1 MHSRSPEGSDLASR
15 NPFCPTFGASPP
27 VIAGRDDI
35 LDAIGDAFATGPTHP
50 DYTTLFLGVRGAG
63 KTVMLNAVEDLARAR
78 GWLAVS
84 DDASHAG
91 ILGRLSRAAARLLD
105 ELEADPGRRIRSL
118 TAAGFGV
125 EFEPA
130 ASTGKA
136 APGAAEDLRS
146 VLSALGD
153 ALADKDT
160 GLIITL
166 DELLGA
172 DIDEIRQFGSVMQH
186 VCRREQRPI
195 AFVGAALPQFQD
207 VLESDNAATFM
218 QRCSRYDIDRLDLD
232 ATRLAIAKPIEDRG
246 ASIQPAALDRAV
258 TATSGYAFM
267 VQLVGFHSWDAASEP
282 PSEITADNVAVGID
296 KAQKRIGRLVLA
308 PMWKELSDMDRR
320 FLFAMAQDDGESRLA
335 DIAARLDVGTN
346 YAGVYRRRLISAGM
360 IVSTGRGRIDLSH
373 HVARDWI
380 RSKVAQEWRRDKV
393 GPEDLESLE
402 ETLAVLGDSEA
413 VEQPAEAHRASPS
426 G

>member
-1 MHSRSPEGSDLASR
+1 MHSRSPEGSDLAGR

-35 LDAIGDAFATGPTHP
+35 LDAISDAFATGPTHP

-63 KTVMLNAVEDLARAR
+63 KTVMLNAVEYLARAR
-78 GWLAVS
+78 GWLTVS
-84 DDASHAG
+84 DDAAPTG
-91 ILGRLSRAAARLLD
+91 LLGRLARAAALLLD
-105 ELEADPGRRIRSL
+105 ELETDPGRRIRSL

-130 ASTGKA
+130 TSSERAGS
-136 APGAAEDLRS
+136 GAAEDLRG

-153 ALADKDT
+153 ALADRGT

-186 VCRREQRPI
+186 VCRREQHPI
-195 AFVGAALPQFQD
+195 AFVGAALPQFED
-207 VLESDNAATFM
+207 VLESDDTATFM
-218 QRCSRYDIDRLDLD
+218 QRCSRYDIDQLDLE
-232 ATRLAIAKPIEDRG
+232 ATHLAIAKPIEDRG
-246 ASIQPAALDRAV
+246 ASIQPVALDKAV
-258 TATSGYAFM
+258 AATSGYAFM

-282 PSEITADNVAVGID
+282 MSEITADNVAVGID

-308 PMWKELSDMDRR
+308 PTWNGLSDVDRR
-320 FLFAMAQDDGESRLA
+320 FLFAMAQDDGESSLT
-335 DIAARLDVGTN
+335 DIATRLDVDTN
-346 YAGVYRRRLISAGM
+346 YAGVYRRRLIRAGM

-373 HVARDWI
+373 YVARSWI
-380 RSKVAQEWRRDKV
+380 RNKAAQDWRRYKA
-393 GPEDLESLE
+393 
-402 ETLAVLGDSEA
+402 ETQD
-413 VEQPAEAHRASPS
+413 PPS

>member
-1 MHSRSPEGSDLASR
+1 MAGR

-35 LDAIGDAFATGPTHP
+35 LDAISDAFATGPTHP

-84 DDASHAG
+84 DDASPTG
-91 ILGRLSRAAARLLD
+91 LLGRLTRAAALLLD
-105 ELEADPGRRIRSL
+105 ELEADPGRPIRSL

-130 ASTGKA
+130 TSSERAGS
-136 APGAAEDLRS
+136 GAAEDLRG

-153 ALADKDT
+153 ALADRGT

-172 DIDEIRQFGSVMQH
+172 DIDEIRQFGSVIQH
-186 VCRREQRPI
+186 VCRREQHPI
-195 AFVGAALPQFQD
+195 AFVGAALPQFED
-207 VLESDNAATFM
+207 VLESDDTATFM
-218 QRCSRYDIDRLDLD
+218 QRCSRYDIDQIDLE
-232 ATRLAIAKPIEDRG
+232 ATHLAIAKPIEDRG
-246 ASIQPAALDRAV
+246 ASIQPVALNKAV
-258 TATSGYAFM
+258 AATSGYAFM

-282 PSEITADNVAVGID
+282 MSEITADNVAVGID

-308 PMWKELSDMDRR
+308 PTWNGLSDVDRR
-320 FLFAMAQDDGESRLA
+320 FLFAMAQDDGESSLT
-335 DIAARLDVGTN
+335 DIATRLDVDTK
-346 YAGVYRRRLISAGM
+346 YAGVYRRRLIRAGM

-373 HVARDWI
+373 YVARSWI
-380 RSKVAQEWRRDKV
+380 RNKAAQDWRRYKA
-393 GPEDLESLE
+393 
-402 ETLAVLGDSEA
+402 ETQD
-413 VEQPAEAHRASPS
+413 PPS

>member
-1 MHSRSPEGSDLASR
+1 MAGR

-35 LDAIGDAFATGPTHP
+35 LEAIDDALATGPTHP
-50 DYTTLFLGVRGAG
+50 DYTALFLGVRGAG
-63 KTVMLNAVEDLARAR
+63 KTVTLNAVEDLARAR

-84 DDASHAG
+84 EDASPTG
-91 ILGRLSRAAARLLD
+91 LLGRLTRAAARLLD
-105 ELEADPGRRIRSL
+105 ELEADPGRRIGSL

-130 ASTGKA
+130 TSSQKA
-136 APGAAEDLRS
+136 GSGAVEDLRR

-153 ALADKDT
+153 ALADRGT

-172 DIDEIRQFGSVMQH
+172 DIDEIRQFGSVIQH

-195 AFVGAALPQFQD
+195 AFVGAALPQFED
-207 VLESDNAATFM
+207 VLESDNAATFL
-218 QRCSRYDIDRLDLD
+218 QRCSRYDIGRLDPA

-246 ASIQPAALDRAV
+246 ASIQPIALDKAV
-258 TATSGYAFM
+258 AATSGYAFM
-267 VQLVGFHSWDAASEP
+267 VQLVGFHSWDAAGEP
-282 PSEITADNVAVGID
+282 LSEITADNVAVGVD

-308 PMWKELSDMDRR
+308 PMWKELSDKDRI
-320 FLFAMAQDDGESRLA
+320 FLLAMAQDDGESSLA
-335 DIAARLDVGTN
+335 DIAARLHVGTN
-346 YAGVYRRRLISAGM
+346 YAGVYRRRLIRAGM

-380 RSKVAQEWRRDKV
+380 RYKVTQDWNRYKAEPGSTGAVMPAGVARPPERPPGV
-393 GPEDLESLE
+393 GEC
-402 ETLAVLGDSEA
+402 
-413 VEQPAEAHRASPS
+413 R
-426 G
+426 

>member
-1 MHSRSPEGSDLASR
+1 MAGR

-35 LDAIGDAFATGPTHP
+35 LDAISDAFAIGPTHP

-84 DDASHAG
+84 DDASPTG
-91 ILGRLSRAAARLLD
+91 LLGRLARAAALLLD
-105 ELEADPGRRIRSL
+105 ELEADPGRPIRSL
-118 TAAGFGV
+118 TAGFGV

-130 ASTGKA
+130 TSSERAG
-136 APGAAEDLRS
+136 PGAAEDLRR

-153 ALADKDT
+153 ALADRGT

-195 AFVGAALPQFQD
+195 VFVGAALPQFEG

-218 QRCSRYDIDRLDLD
+218 QRCSRYDIGRLDPE
-232 ATRLAIAKPIEDRG
+232 ATRLAIAKPIEDR
-246 ASIQPAALDRAV
+246 AARIEPEALDKAV
-258 TATSGYAFM
+258 AATSGYAFM

-282 PSEITADNVAVGID
+282 MSEITADNVAVGID
-296 KAQKRIGRLVLA
+296 KAQKRVGRLVLD
-308 PMWKELSDMDRR
+308 PTWNGLSDVDRR
-320 FLFAMAQDDGESRLA
+320 FLFAMAQDDGESSLT
-335 DIAARLDVGTN
+335 DIAARLVVDTN
-346 YAGVYRRRLISAGM
+346 YAGVYRRRLIRAGM

-380 RSKVAQEWRRDKV
+380 RHKAAQDWRRDK
-393 GPEDLESLE
+393 G
-402 ETLAVLGDSEA
+402 
-413 VEQPAEAHRASPS
+413 
-426 G
+426 